1 VVLEKLVG
9 RNCHYDLARLVFDK
23 VGEREHRAVT
33 ESGQQTKENQKSEQ
47 TRHDQTRQASVH
59 QRLAILG
66 ELRPRSRTAGKTG
79 LAVGVIAGIWNRGF
93 VRNYS
98 MVNGAVQKPAENGP
112 EAVVTAL
119 GNRSIVL
126 VGMMGAGKSSIGR
139 RLAARLGI
147 PFIDADAEIESAAG
161 MTIPE
166 IFDKHGEP
174 YFRAGEAR
182 VIARLLDNGPQV
194 LATGGGSLMDAQTRA
209 LIGEKGVSI
218 WLKADIDVLLKRTKR
233 RNDRPLAEKIKDLLP
248 IREPLYAQADIV
260 VQSRDEPHENIVDEI
275 MIQLPRRLG
284 VGVEK
289 SS

>member
-1 VVLEKLVG
+1 
-9 RNCHYDLARLVFDK
+9 
-23 VGEREHRAVT
+23 
-33 ESGQQTKENQKSEQ
+33 
-47 TRHDQTRQASVH
+47 
-59 QRLAILG
+59 
-66 ELRPRSRTAGKTG
+66 
-79 LAVGVIAGIWNRGF
+79 
-93 VRNYS
+93 
-98 MVNGAVQKPAENGP
+98 MVNGAVQKPADSGP
-112 EAVVTAL
+112 ESAVVRVL
-119 GNRSIVL
+119 GHRSIVL

-194 LATGGGSLMDAQTRA
+194 LATGGGSLMDAQTRT

-218 WLKADIDVLLKRTKR
+218 WLKADIEVLLKRTKR

-260 VQSRDEPHENIVDEI
+260 VQSRDEPHDNIVDEI
-275 MIQLPRRLG
+275 MSQLPRRLG
-284 VGVEK
+284 VGMEK
-289 SS
+289 PS